1 MGCGR
6 AGESPVWISA
16 GAERSRAAEAPEVRR
31 SQRRDERA
39 TRLDVRHTR
48 RRPNA
53 GNRRLGKETT
63 MSRWAGVTVLGAAVA
78 VMTLGCAQGPSA
90 TAAVVENKTYTV
102 TPASVTVKAGIITG
116 EVTEL
121 KVMER
126 VEQGSDRVVSP
137 AKLTGTL
144 KLKNTSTNQ
153 TVRLVAGKILYVDA
167 QGQPIKLEDARSE
180 PTVKFSSSSNLDP
193 GQETTESMD
202 VEFPAE
208 ALKAAR
214 LKEIRVDLAY
224 ITSPYREETLR
235 IPVSI
240 GGR

>member
-78 VMTLGCAQGPSA
+78 GVTLGCAQGPAA
-90 TAAVVENKTYTV
+90 TAAGVGEKNYTG
-102 TPASVTVKAGIITG
+102 TPAAVRG
-116 EVTEL
+116 EGGV
-121 KVMER
+121 
-126 VEQGSDRVVSP
+126 
-137 AKLTGTL
+137 
-144 KLKNTSTNQ
+144 
-153 TVRLVAGKILYVDA
+153 
-167 QGQPIKLEDARSE
+167 IKGA
-180 PTVKFSSSSNLDP
+180 
-193 GQETTESMD
+193 
-202 VEFPAE
+202 
-208 ALKAAR
+208 
-214 LKEIRVDLAY
+214 
-224 ITSPYREETLR
+224 
-235 IPVSI
+235 
-240 GGR
+240 

>member
-6 AGESPVWISA
+6 AGECLVWISA

-144 KLKNTSTNQ
+144 KLKNTSANQ
-153 TVRLVAGKILYVDA
+153 TVRL
-167 QGQPIKLEDARSE
+167 RSE
-180 PTVKFSSSSNLDP
+180 EHTSELQS
-193 GQETTESMD
+193 
-202 VEFPAE
+202 
-208 ALKAAR
+208 R
-214 LKEIRVDLAY
+214 LHLVCRLLLEKKKKI
-224 ITSPYREETLR
+224 
-235 IPVSI
+235 
-240 GGR
+240 

>member
-78 VMTLGCAQGPSA
+78 GVTPRCAQGASA
-90 TAAVVENKTYTV
+90 TPAGGENKNHMGA
-102 TPASVTVKAGIITG
+102 PASGSGEGGGIYGAGT
-116 EVTEL
+116 EVEG
-121 KVMER
+121 M
-126 VEQGSDRVVSP
+126 
-137 AKLTGTL
+137 
-144 KLKNTSTNQ
+144 
-153 TVRLVAGKILYVDA
+153 
-167 QGQPIKLEDARSE
+167 
-180 PTVKFSSSSNLDP
+180 
-193 GQETTESMD
+193 
-202 VEFPAE
+202 
-208 ALKAAR
+208 
-214 LKEIRVDLAY
+214 
-224 ITSPYREETLR
+224 
-235 IPVSI
+235 
-240 GGR
+240 GRG